1 MIIEIDAVDPVDNH
15 GTRLFKTALHIKR
28 RGVLCGV
35 QDASTNLDVG
45 SLGAVTTKSCW
56 VT

>member
-1 MIIEIDAVDPVDNH
+1 MIIEINAVDPVDSH